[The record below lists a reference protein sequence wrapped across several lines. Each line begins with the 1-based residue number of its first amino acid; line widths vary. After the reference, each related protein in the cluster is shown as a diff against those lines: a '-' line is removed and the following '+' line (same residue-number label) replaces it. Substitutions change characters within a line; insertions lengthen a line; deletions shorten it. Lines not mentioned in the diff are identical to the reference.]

1 MPMPLR
7 RASSS
12 GPMRATGGRGRATIG
27 PPLQENRLSKGETMS
42 DIINTTART
51 RTFSWENPRQSARI
65 LRKMSGLQTLDA
77 SLRGEFPD
85 PPIAHLL
92 ETTLIEAEYG
102 WAVFTFTP
110 AEFHCNL
117 QGCVDTGMVA
127 TVVDSALGCAIQS
140 MLPAGDYGVTQGL
153 QLKFLRPLPLEAGPI
168 RVEAEVIMVGV
179 TTATAQARVVDEDAK
194 QYAYATTTFLIYRR
208 QLTID

>member
-1 MPMPLR
+1 MT
-7 RASSS
+7 S
-12 GPMRATGGRGRATIG
+12 
-27 PPLQENRLSKGETMS
+27 
-42 DIINTTART
+42 IINTTSRT

-65 LRKMSGLQTLDA
+65 VRKLSGLQTLDA

-92 ETTLIEAEYG
+92 GTALIEAEYG

-110 AEFHCNL
+110 AEFHCDFF
-117 QGCVDTGMVA
+117 GCVAAGMIT

-140 MLPAGDYGVTQGL
+140 TLPTGDYGVTQGL
-153 QLKFLRPLPLEAGPI
+153 QLKFLRPLPLDAGPI
-168 RVEAEVIMVGV
+168 RAEAEVILVG
-179 TTATAQARVVDEDAK
+179 TSTATAQARVVDEDER

-208 QLTID
+208 